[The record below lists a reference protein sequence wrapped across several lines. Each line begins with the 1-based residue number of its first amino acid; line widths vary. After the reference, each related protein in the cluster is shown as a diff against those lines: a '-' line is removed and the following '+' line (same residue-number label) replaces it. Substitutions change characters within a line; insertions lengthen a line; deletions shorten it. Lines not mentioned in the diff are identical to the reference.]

1 MPGRG
6 RELVDGANQPGA
18 MQGSDPEG
26 EVKTACGGLSFTGG
40 RPLPGIKVNQ
50 SNLINQGGTAGK

>member
-1 MPGRG
+1 
-6 RELVDGANQPGA
+6 